1 MSEVKREF
9 WLYDVTTQ
17 DHGEILA
24 AFVHHKNIKGSIH
37 VVSMSWHEQEMER
50 VKKQL
55 REYEHECETV
65 QEMQSQVKS
74 LTAMLDKM
82 EKALGFYG
90 ASAGT
95 WFSMTDGGKQ
105 YVCIDVSDHEYRPNN
120 EMMIKYAGLKAREA
134 LKELADFRGS
144 K

>member
-9 WLYDVTTQ
+9 WLIEYDSDTTQ
-17 DHGEILA
+17 VWKDECPPEHEDEA
-24 AFVHHKNIKGSIH
+24 VH
-37 VVSMSWHEQEMER
+37 VVSMDWHEQEMER

-82 EKALGFYG
+82 EKALVDGDQYNR
-90 ASAGT
+90 
-95 WFSMTDGGKQ
+95 SM
-105 YVCIDVSDHEYRPNN
+105 V
-120 EMMIKYAGLKAREA
+120 
-134 LKELADFRGS
+134 LKELALFRGS